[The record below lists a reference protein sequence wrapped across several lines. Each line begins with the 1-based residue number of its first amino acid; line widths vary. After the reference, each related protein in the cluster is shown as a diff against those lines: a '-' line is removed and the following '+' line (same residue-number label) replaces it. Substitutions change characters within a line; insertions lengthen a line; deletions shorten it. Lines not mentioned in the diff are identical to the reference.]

1 MIALSLL
8 YQSLEMSKYTSYEA
22 YVELAKLLINL
33 GDLKQAK
40 DLMRKC
46 MIQSNPNFEPE
57 QNQNCVI
64 IWSLLMAID
73 SNEGAGSENNE
84 NGCNGALEIFSKSI
98 QFDFGF

>member
-57 QNQNCVI
+57 
-64 IWSLLMAID
+64 
-73 SNEGAGSENNE
+73 
-84 NGCNGALEIFSKSI
+84 
-98 QFDFGF
+98 